1 VISVVLLLVS
11 EVGADCGYE
20 DSRRDHDE
28 M

>member
-11 EVGADCGYE
+11 EAGAVCGHE

>member
-1 VISVVLLLVS
+1 VISVVLLLVG
-11 EVGADCGYE
+11 EVGAVCGYE

>member
-1 VISVVLLLVS
+1 VISVVLLLIR
-11 EVGADCGYE
+11 EVWAGCGYE